1 MSSDCSGTEVDS
13 CGFHFLN
20 MCEPRYSR
28 RGFSREETWILISER
43 ENESFSSLVLKCYY
57 LKQAV
62 PIQSVFH
69 TSVSLNFYTPFK
81 NKLLLAVNTC
91 LRDVPVL
98 TAAKSEAISRIR
110 CTLKDCLG

>member
-1 MSSDCSGTEVDS
+1 MSSDCSGTEVDV

-28 RGFSREETWILISER
+28 QRFSREETWILISER

-69 TSVSLNFYTPFK
+69 KVSVLIFI
-81 NKLLLAVNTC
+81 LLL
-91 LRDVPVL
+91 
-98 TAAKSEAISRIR
+98 KISCYWLSIHA
-110 CTLKDCLG
+110 